1 VCEGREKE
9 KRREI
14 GKDVIIIEF
23 AVRGVQV
30 SEAKVHTGVRV
41 RAVLSAGQSS
51 EVRLRTQGFRRQQRG
66 EAAQRAQCG
75 AARRRR

>member
-1 VCEGREKE
+1 MRERE
-9 KRREI
+9 RRGEI
-14 GKDVIIIEF
+14 GKDVIIIEL

-66 EAAQRAQCG
+66 EASQRAQRG

>member
-1 VCEGREKE
+1 MEEE
-9 KRREI
+9 
-14 GKDVIIIEF
+14 DVVVLEF
-23 AVRGVQV
+23 AVCGVQAPAA
-30 SEAKVHTGVRV
+30 EVHTGVRV